1 MPSITIK
8 DVSPALH
15 ERLKDAASRHRR
27 SLQNEIVACLET
39 YIDLLPRRKV
49 EFLAEA
55 ASLRESLPWLD
66 HDLVDAYKRAGR
78 GIGNG
83 RIRKG
88 QAWE

>member
-39 YIDLLPRRKV
+39 YIDLLPRRKAK
-49 EFLAEA
+49 FLAEA
-55 ASLRESLPWLD
+55 ASLRERLPWLD

-83 RIRKG
+83 RIRTG